1 LELLPKFILNYRL
14 RLFVVTKQQWSV
26 ARRMRS
32 NGSTLKQISN
42 EIGVPVSTLSNRFKK
57 SRDSGPSGNQI
68 RVINAVSFEPKE
80 TVISFSPHDFEK
92 YRNSDELYSTGDD
105 LYEMRQGIIH
115 HTKLPET
122 HRYFPR
128 AEKMKFH
135 VIEHDKRRLFHGSDY
150 PMIAEVIEENPGW
163 NDLIPDMKSF
173 REMFRRHLSSIWS
186 TELRKD
192 VGFKKFMTSTND
204 PSQNDKSPY
213 QSVFQETF
221 EEILLES
228 LNEIFPDMPY
238 PQFGPGGGK
247 MQDPVGFLLY
257 MHNNSLT
264 PKKILDAYQKKM
276 KQAEKVFKKGR
287 KKNQHSEFVRI
298 FMEKIGV
305 TEDIELAIEKLCEDP
320 VLLRELERC
329 GAPDLPSMHLIKDLG
344 FKNWST
350 FEECRSLGKKIFGAC
365 KNQFPTRNAPH
376 GHYSRVIGGEPEFA
390 NQTSFMMSYE
400 IQQGYQEDDAGRETK
415 TSSSG
420 LVTVWRRRSDRF
432 KYIDDRTPN
441 QGSYVSESM
450 LPTLREIEVEHISM
464 GVKLG
469 VEDWKKFSKK
479 VRTHQLFGDDI
490 NEEILQAK
498 APILDITV
506 FRDLSDPKKRKTRI
520 NSKVINAVKRRDLED
535 VLTHSW
541 TRFEHHSKA
550 LWEKDLEKPLPKNGS
565 FSVKITNEMG
575 KLIGF
580 NDKTMENLTI
590 ARQIRNDLI
599 HADEPREKI
608 TTKHIRAVLDAT
620 EKIVSRLSK

>member
-1 LELLPKFILNYRL
+1 M
-14 RLFVVTKQQWSV
+14 FVVTKQQWSA

-57 SRDSGPSGNQI
+57 SRDSSPHGNTI
-68 RVINAVSFEPKE
+68 RVINAVSFEPRE
-80 TVISFSPHDFEK
+80 TVISFPPYDFEK
-92 YRNSDELYSTGDD
+92 YRTSDELYSTGED

-115 HTKLPET
+115 HTKLPKT
-122 HRYFPR
+122 TLYVPR
-128 AEKMKFH
+128 SEVTKDESGKKKRKFS
-135 VIEHDKRRLFHGSDY
+135 IIQYDTRRLFRGSDY
-150 PMIAEVIEENPGW
+150 PMIAEVIEENLGW
-163 NDLIPDMKSF
+163 NDLIPNMNQF
-173 REMFRRHLSSIWS
+173 RDLFKRHLSSIWS

-192 VGFKKFMTSTND
+192 EGFDKFLRSTED
-204 PSQNDKSPY
+204 PSQNNKYPY
-213 QSVFQETF
+213 QSVLQETF
-221 EEILLES
+221 DEILLES

-238 PQFGPGGGK
+238 PQFGPSGDK
-247 MQDPVGFLLY
+247 MQDPAGFLLY

-287 KKNQHSEFVRI
+287 KKTQHSEFVRI

-305 TEDIELAIEKLCEDP
+305 TEDIGLAIQKLCEDP

-365 KNQFPTRNAPH
+365 KNQFPTRNVPH
-376 GHYSRVIGGEPEFA
+376 GHYSRVIGGEPEFVK
-390 NQTSFMMSYE
+390 QTSFMMRYE
-400 IQQGYQEDDAGRETK
+400 IQQGYQEDDAGREIK

-432 KYIDDRTPN
+432 KYIDDSTPN

-450 LPTLREIEVEHISM
+450 LPTLRDIEVEHISM

-490 NEEILQAK
+490 NEEILQTK
-498 APILDITV
+498 GPILDITV

-520 NSKVINAVKRRDLED
+520 NSKVIGAVKRRDLED

-550 LWEKDLEKPLPKNGS
+550 LWEKELEKPLPKNGS

-580 NDKTMENLTI
+580 NDKTMEDLTI
-590 ARQIRNDLI
+590 ARQIRNDLT

-608 TTKHIRAVLDAT
+608 RPKHIRAVLDAT